1 MMVQITRALN
11 SLSWF
16 LTCRVTVQRWAS
28 PAFCRGLPGEGH
40 ASRTES
46 QLCDFLAVCSYYQLF
61 IPRHP
66 FLNSVRAVDDWECD
80 MVNLTLAISEY
91 GPGSHPG
98 KPNLKQLWHLVE
110 LFQFP
115 IRVLMS
121 SLTHPTG
128 AHLSS
133 YSSQHLH
140 HHRTLESSQAGHGWC
155 LFSAAYF
162 PSLGRVVVEKH
173 VPPLYSKGTGCNLD
187 KTFVVIDKILH
198 VDIFLDYWGVLKIRL
213 TYAPLNPIHP
223 ERSVSSILGLI
234 QELGII
240 NGVSHFF

>member
-11 SLSWF
+11 CLSWF

-28 PAFCRGLPGEGH
+28 PAFCPGLPGEGH

-46 QLCDFLAVCSYYQLF
+46 QLSDPLAVCSYYQHF
-61 IPRHP
+61 IPQTSLSELSKGCWWLGVWHGELDPGDFRVWARFSP
-66 FLNSVRAVDDWECD
+66 WETQLETAVTLSGAFSVPHSCSYV
-80 MVNLTLAISEY
+80 
-91 GPGSHPG
+91 
-98 KPNLKQLWHLVE
+98 KPHS
-110 LFQFP
+110 P
-115 IRVLMS
+115 YR
-121 SLTHPTG
+121 

-162 PSLGRVVVEKH
+162 PSQGRVVVEKH